1 MTAATSNLKSQ
12 SADAAATSRPSH
24 PLTGRLSGSLSAAR
38 GLATAA
44 QLAFTGA
51 RLAQVTFSKRRHG
64 LFKKADQLAILC
76 EADVAVILFSSTGR
90 LFAFAN
96 SNTSVAEVLERY
108 HNHSPAPAEQGRSRQ
123 DSTDQ
128 LKKQLRGAHQQ
139 LGSLMASQAR
149 LRGEDLGLLA
159 LTDLEGE

>member
-1 MTAATSNLKSQ
+1 MGRRKIEIRPI
-12 SADAAATSRPSH
+12 ADPTTR
-24 PLTGRLSGSLSAAR
+24 
-38 GLATAA
+38 
-44 QLAFTGA
+44 
-51 RLAQVTFSKRRHG
+51 QVTFSKRRHG

-108 HNHSPAPAEQGRSRQ
+108 HNHSPADQGRSRQ

-128 LKKQLRGAHQQ
+128 LKKQLWGAHQQ
-139 LGSLMASQAR
+139 LGSLVASQAR

>member
-1 MTAATSNLKSQ
+1 MGRRKIEIRPI
-12 SADAAATSRPSH
+12 ADPTTR
-24 PLTGRLSGSLSAAR
+24 
-38 GLATAA
+38 
-44 QLAFTGA
+44 
-51 RLAQVTFSKRRHG
+51 QVTFSKRRHG

-159 LTDLEGE
+159 LTDLEALEEELEQSVKRVRQRRQEVMEETIVHLKQL